1 MRIYTGWA
9 LGEELGMRP
18 LVAHCHL
25 GLGKL
30 YRQKGDH
37 VKATEH
43 LMTAS
48 AMYREIDMG
57 FWLEKAE
64 TELGGAAR

>member
-1 MRIYTGWA
+1 LTRA
-9 LGEELGMRP
+9 SNLGMP

-30 YRQKGDH
+30 YRCTSDQA
-37 VKATEH
+37 KAEEH

-48 AMYREIDMG
+48 AMYREMDMG
-57 FWLEKAE
+57 FWLEQAAAQ
-64 TELGGAAR
+64 GGVER